1 MAPKN
6 NFKNRSRENI
16 TVHEVQQI
24 LKISLKDGLDNEDHF
39 MSSDIEKVVKFHE
52 GLLKA
57 LAEKTS
63 RINKKT
69 IEQAAHNEFG
79 GSKHRSVMFGQQLE
93 LAFSYIKS
101 KGRNSTTGVKLS
113 KSVRNA
119 HMLRTKYCA
128 QNQWPAPDEEM
139 ATLFL

>member
-1 MAPKN
+1 
-6 NFKNRSRENI
+6 
-16 TVHEVQQI
+16 
-24 LKISLKDGLDNEDHF
+24 
-39 MSSDIEKVVKFHE
+39 MSADIEKVVKCHE

-57 LAEKTS
+57 LAAKTS

-69 IEQAAHNEFG
+69 LEEAAFKEFG
-79 GSKHRSVMFGQQLE
+79 GSKQRSKMFGQQLE

-101 KGRNSTTGVKLS
+101 KGRPSTTGAKLS
-113 KSVRNA
+113 KPVRNA

-139 ATLFL
+139 ATLFFYHPSS

>member
-6 NFKNRSRENI
+6 NAFKNRSRENI
-16 TVHEVQQI
+16 TVQEVQQI
-24 LKISLKDGLDNEDHF
+24 LNISLKDGLGNEDHF
-39 MSSDIEKVVKFHE
+39 MSSDIEKVVKCHE

-69 IEQAAHNEFG
+69 LEEAAFKEFG
-79 GSKHRSVMFGQQLE
+79 GSKQRAKMFGQQLE
-93 LAFSYIKS
+93 LAFSYIKT
-101 KGRNSTTGVKLS
+101 KGRGSTTGVKLS

-119 HMLRTKYCA
+119 HMLRTKNCA
-128 QNQWPAPDEEM
+128 QNPM
-139 ATLFL
+139 ASS